1 MHFIPKSMK
10 NTSWLVLDCVALALA
25 LALAW
30 VVDDVRKWTEFDN
43 KVVVVDDDDDES
55 RREEE
60 WEKKNKFV
68 VEQADIPVAWSASHT
83 ELDMSTAIIRIL
95 IIHSLIIKI

>member
-25 LALAW
+25 W
-30 VVDDVRKWTEFDN
+30 VVDDVRKLTEFDN
-43 KVVVVDDDDDES
+43 KVVVVVDDDDDNES